1 MGLKHK
7 VTINV
12 SKPGG
17 IRDPVLKSGSGR
29 FRSRLLNLLFG
40 EKVGV
45 IVITPGD
52 SVETVEIKEIKE
64 GGTEHEQS
72 QAASGRS
79 L

>member
-1 MGLKHK
+1 LGLKHK

-12 SKPGG
+12 TRPDG
-17 IRDPVLKSGSGR
+17 IRSPVLQSGSQR
-29 FRSRLLNLLFG
+29 IYRRLLDLLFG

-64 GGTEHEQS
+64 GGVDHEQN
-72 QAASGRS
+72 QAASQCGV
-79 L
+79 

>member
-12 SKPGG
+12 TSPDG
-17 IRDPVLKSGSGR
+17 IRSPVLQSGSQR
-29 FRSRLLNLLFG
+29 IYRRLLELLFG

-64 GGTEHEQS
+64 GGVDHGQS
-72 QAASGRS
+72 QAASQCGV
-79 L
+79 